1 MVNELL
7 VDLVDR
13 VLGKGKRTSKGNQSY
28 HCPFCNHHKPKLE
41 INFTEN
47 KKGDNPWHCWVCD
60 KRGRKLRTL
69 FKQIDAS
76 PEHKKELKSLVK
88 SGEWVQ
94 EETLTYSQV
103 ELPKEY
109 LPIIDNDNILARHA
123 LSYLKKRNLTEEDIL
138 KYNIGYCEYGPYQ
151 NMLIIPSYDIKG
163 KLNYFTA
170 RSFKKDSFIK
180 YKNPDVSRDIIPFEN
195 MINWDLPLI
204 LCEGP
209 FDAMAI
215 KRNVIPLLGKNI
227 QSSLMKKIVLSQVGK
242 IYIALDQDAIKQAL
256 NFCEILLNQGKEVYL
271 VELQGKDPSEMGF
284 ENFTKLIQNVTPLN
298 QFKLME
304 KKISLI

>member
-138 KYNIGYCEYGPYQ
+138 KYNIGYCEYGSYQ

-284 ENFTKLIQNVTPLN
+284 KNFTKLIQNVTPLN